1 MTQTESAQLN
11 ALLGSRICHD
21 LISPLGAIGN
31 GVELLQMSGMGNSA
45 EMSLISDSV
54 AAANTR
60 VRLFRIAFGAADP
73 GQMLSRSE
81 LVTVART
88 VGADRRMRVEW
99 SPPEQLP
106 RLEGKL
112 AILLLLVAESCLPFG
127 GDVRV
132 VTAQN
137 RINIALTAPRMREDL
152 SLLDHLRES
161 SAPLPGASEIHL
173 PLARMAAS
181 DLGRRITVSKS
192 AQRLEFTA

>member
-1 MTQTESAQLN
+1 MTQTDSAQLN

-54 AAANTR
+54 TAANTR
-60 VRLFRIAFGAADP
+60 VRLFRIAFGAAEP
-73 GQMLSRSE
+73 GQMVSRTE
-81 LVTVART
+81 VQTVART
-88 VGADRRMRVEW
+88 VGADRRMRVDW

-106 RLEGKL
+106 RREGKL

-137 RINIALTAPRMREDL
+137 RISITLTAPRMREDL
-152 SLLDHLRES
+152 SLLDHLRETS
-161 SAPLPGASEIHL
+161 GALPGASEIHI
-173 PLARMAAS
+173 PLARMAAAE
-181 DLGRRITVSKS
+181 LGRRIVVSKH

>member
-1 MTQTESAQLN
+1 MTQTDSAQLN

-31 GVELLQMSGMGNSA
+31 GVELLQMSGIGNSA

-60 VRLFRIAFGAADP
+60 VRLFRIAFGAAEP
-73 GQMLSRSE
+73 GQVLARAELLS
-81 LVTVART
+81 VART

-99 SPPEQLP
+99 SPPEQLS
-106 RLEGKL
+106 RCEGKL

-137 RINIALTAPRMREDL
+137 RITIALTAPRMREDL
-152 SLLDHLRES
+152 SLLDHLRETP
-161 SAPLPGASEIHL
+161 AALPGPSEIHV
-173 PLARMAAS
+173 PLARMAAQ
-181 DLGRRITVSKS
+181 DLGRQIVVSKGT
-192 AQRLEFTA
+192 QRLEFTA